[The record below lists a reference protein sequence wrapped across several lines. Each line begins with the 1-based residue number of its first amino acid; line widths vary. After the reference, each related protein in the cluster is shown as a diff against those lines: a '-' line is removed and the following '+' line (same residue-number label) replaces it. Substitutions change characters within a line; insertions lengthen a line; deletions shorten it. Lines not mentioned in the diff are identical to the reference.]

1 MLLLAAAAL
10 RAGLP
15 PFHHGWYRVCRS
27 ADRSTAAL
35 TSVGFLTSGFYL
47 IARLVIPT
55 FPVLCGETGSRMFL
69 WGVLSALFVSA
80 STLST
85 VRAVRRSDA
94 NNPQSAEAQWRRVVG
109 AAVVVSL
116 CVAIG
121 VLFMTVPVDHSATA
135 RLQTESLA
143 LRGALLLVVGVV
155 AAAAL
160 SLLIYRPL
168 ERAIENITEEECTR
182 FAGGLTL
189 WHPKLL
195 RVISSAASTGFAL
208 MPAGGAFVGLVLLLL
223 AVFRKDSLSAILIV
237 ISVACVACSVRQFR
251 QTSLKRSVPAE
262 LPSLASFIPLLAI
275 ILLTI
280 VRPEL
285 VAGETPAE
293 AVETPDK
300 RSENR
305 L

>member
-1 MLLLAAAAL
+1 
-10 RAGLP
+10 
-15 PFHHGWYRVCRS
+15 
-27 ADRSTAAL
+27 
-35 TSVGFLTSGFYL
+35 
-47 IARLVIPT
+47 
-55 FPVLCGETGSRMFL
+55 
-69 WGVLSALFVSA
+69 
-80 STLST
+80 
-85 VRAVRRSDA
+85 
-94 NNPQSAEAQWRRVVG
+94 
-109 AAVVVSL
+109 
-116 CVAIG
+116 
-121 VLFMTVPVDHSATA
+121 
-135 RLQTESLA
+135 
-143 LRGALLLVVGVV
+143 
-155 AAAAL
+155 
-160 SLLIYRPL
+160 
-168 ERAIENITEEECTR
+168 
-182 FAGGLTL
+182 
-189 WHPKLL
+189 
-195 RVISSAASTGFAL
+195 